1 MLKCLDILCFQL
13 ASKKVIYV
21 QKVWTLRYTFPV
33 KKGSTLTTYF
43 VWMFQFPPDNS
54 LIKKVDITRMIK
66 RSRNRSS
73 LLNYN
78 VKKHPSG
85 GRG

>member
-1 MLKCLDILCFQL
+1 MNVEIGTEAPIFLFWEDLFQIFGIL
-13 ASKKVIYV
+13 SV
-21 QKVWTLRYTFPV
+21 QC
-33 KKGSTLTTYF
+33 TYF

-78 VKKHPSG
+78 VNKHPFG
-85 GRG
+85 GGGGGI